1 MVAGTDLSEGRSS
14 AYMPSLPVALLFG
27 VYLGVL
33 TGIIPALV
41 AWVLGFLFKYL
52 TGVTLPGFGVVV
64 LGVALAGVNGGLL
77 ALADPSITGSANAPT
92 ILVALLVI
100 MMMVLYAHSKGDH
113 LGATMP
119 RKLSLRK
126 LGERTLALDLIESV
140 GSNEVR
146 VRVTGEVADVEGYPP
161 LPDDLRAEIRAGE
174 WTFPADLDLPALE
187 RRLAERLTNEYDLG
201 DVSVAIDERGR
212 ATIAAAPPF
221 SGLSKRVESG
231 KRAVS
236 VDALVPTGL
245 ARGDVVT
252 VVTADAQVRGTVLS
266 ARSERGGGGSPSQ
279 NTPADAAEAAPET
292 EPQLPQSV
300 RAPTT
305 TGGDGQ
311 VTVSVGRTDAEAL
324 LRSDWATII
333 VEARGT
339 RREYALISLLRRA
352 GKRFRRITVRAGSEL
367 TGQSLGTAGLRD
379 RFGVVVLA
387 ARDGSGWEFDPP
399 GTCSLDPGTE
409 LYAVGTRDALDELG
423 EAIA

>member
-1 MVAGTDLSEGRSS
+1 
-14 AYMPSLPVALLFG
+14 MPSLPVALLFG

-41 AWVLGFLFKYL
+41 AWALGFLFKYF

-77 ALADPSITGSANAPT
+77 ALADPSITQSANAPT
-92 ILVALLVI
+92 VIVAVLVI
-100 MMMVLYAHSKGDH
+100 MMMVLYAHSKGDQ
-113 LGATMP
+113 LGARMP
-119 RKLSLRK
+119 QKLSLRK
-126 LGERTLALDLIESV
+126 LGERTLSLDLIESV

-146 VRVTGEVADVEGYPP
+146 VRVVGEVGDIEGYPP
-161 LPDDLRAEIRAGE
+161 LPDDLREEIGGGE

-187 RRLAERLTNEYDLG
+187 DRLAERLTNEYDLG
-201 DVSVAIDERGR
+201 DVSVSIDERGR
-212 ATIAAAPPF
+212 ATVAAAPPF

-236 VDALVPTGL
+236 VEALVPSGL

-266 ARSERGGGGSPSQ
+266 ARSTRGDGDD
-279 NTPADAAEAAPET
+279 PAQSGDDRESSAETDT
-292 EPQLPQSV
+292 EQLPRTV

-311 VTVSVGRTDAEAL
+311 VTVAVGRTDAEAL
-324 LRSDWATII
+324 LRSDRATII

-352 GKRFRRITVRAGSEL
+352 GKRFRRVTIRAGSDLVGE
-367 TGQSLGTAGLRD
+367 TLGTAGVRE

-387 ARDGSGWEFDPP
+387 TRDGSGWAFDPS
-399 GTCSLDPGTE
+399 GAQTIEPGTE
-409 LYAVGTRDALDELG
+409 LYAVGTREALDALG
-423 EAIA
+423 EAVA

>member
-1 MVAGTDLSEGRSS
+1 
-14 AYMPSLPVALLFG
+14 MPSLPVALLFG

-52 TGVTLPGFGVVV
+52 TGVSLPGFGVVV

-92 ILVALLVI
+92 ILVALLII
-100 MMMVLYAHSKGDH
+100 MMMVLYAHSKGDQ
-113 LGATMP
+113 LGAEMP
-119 RKLSLRK
+119 RKLSLRT

-146 VRVTGEVADVEGYPP
+146 VRVTGEVADIEGYPP
-161 LPDDLRAEIRAGE
+161 LPEDIRAEIRAGE

-201 DVSVAIDERGR
+201 DVSVSIDERGR
-212 ATIAAAPPF
+212 ATVAAAPPF
-221 SGLSKRVESG
+221 SGLSKRVEAG

-252 VVTADAQVRGTVLS
+252 VVTADTQVRGTVLS
-266 ARSERGGGGSPSQ
+266 ARSTPESDSSRQPDATDESPESSS
-279 NTPADAAEAAPET
+279 
-292 EPQLPQSV
+292 EPDHRPPQSV
-300 RAPTT
+300 RAPTA

-311 VTVSVGRTDAEAL
+311 VTVAVGRTDAEAL
-324 LRSDWATII
+324 LRSDRATII

-352 GKRFRRITVRAGSEL
+352 GKRFRRLTVRAGSEL
-367 TGQSLGTAGLRD
+367 DGETLGTAGLRD

-387 ARDGSGWEFDPP
+387 ARDERGWDFDPS
-399 GTCSLDPGTE
+399 GTHALAPGTE

-423 EAIA
+423 EVMG

>member
-1 MVAGTDLSEGRSS
+1 
-14 AYMPSLPVALLFG
+14 MPSLPVALLFG

-92 ILVALLVI
+92 ILLALLVI
-100 MMMVLYAHSKGDH
+100 MMMVLYAHSKGDQ
-113 LGATMP
+113 LGAAMP
-119 RKLSLRK
+119 RKLSLRN

-174 WTFPADLDLPALE
+174 WTFPADLDLPELE
-187 RRLAERLTNEYDLG
+187 TRLAERLTNEFALG
-201 DVSVAIDERGR
+201 DVSVTIDKRGR
-212 ATIAAAPPF
+212 ATVAAAPPF

-252 VVTADAQVRGTVLS
+252 VATADAQVRGTVLS
-266 ARSERGGGGSPSQ
+266 ARSSHDDSGPPR
-279 NTPADAAEAAPET
+279 PADSPEQPV
-292 EPQLPQSV
+292 ESASGPEQQPAKSV

-311 VTVSVGRTDAEAL
+311 VTVAVGRTDAEAL
-324 LRSDWATII
+324 LRSDRATII

-352 GKRFRRITVRAGSEL
+352 GKRFRRLTVRAGGEL
-367 TGQSLGTAGLRD
+367 AGGTLGSAGLRD

-387 ARDGSGWEFDPP
+387 VRDGSGWEFDPP
-399 GTCSLDPGTE
+399 GTRSIEPGTE
-409 LYAVGTRDALDELG
+409 LYVVGTRDGLDSLG
-423 EAIA
+423 AVVA

>member
-1 MVAGTDLSEGRSS
+1 
-14 AYMPSLPVALLFG
+14 MPSLPVALLFG

-41 AWVLGFLFKYL
+41 AWTLGFLFKYL

-100 MMMVLYAHSKGDH
+100 MMMVLYAHSKGDQ
-113 LGATMP
+113 LGAEMP
-119 RKLSLRK
+119 RKLSLRT

-140 GSNEVR
+140 GGNEVR
-146 VRVTGEVADVEGYPP
+146 VRVAGEVADVEGYPP
-161 LPDDLRAEIRAGE
+161 LPEDLRAEIRAGE

-187 RRLAERLTNEYDLG
+187 NRLAERLTNEYDLG

-212 ATIAAAPPF
+212 ATVAGAPPF

-252 VVTADAQVRGTVLS
+252 VVTADTQVRGTVLS
-266 ARSERGGGGSPSQ
+266 ARSAREGSE
-279 NTPADAAEAAPET
+279 PAESADELPTSSSET
-292 EPQLPQSV
+292 EKRLLESV

-311 VTVSVGRTDAEAL
+311 VTVAVGRTDAEAV
-324 LRSDWATII
+324 LRSDRATVI

-352 GKRFRRITVRAGSEL
+352 GKRFRRVTVRAGGDLEGE
-367 TGQSLGTAGLRD
+367 TLGTAGFRD

-387 ARDGSGWEFDPP
+387 ARDTGGWEFDPP
-399 GTCSLDPGTE
+399 GDHSLAPGTE
-409 LYAVGTRDALDELG
+409 LYAVGTRDGLTELEG
-423 EAIA
+423 TIA

>member
-1 MVAGTDLSEGRSS
+1 
-14 AYMPSLPVALLFG
+14 MPSLPVALLFG

-100 MMMVLYAHSKGDH
+100 MMMVLYAHSKGDQ
-113 LGATMP
+113 LGAAMP

-140 GSNEVR
+140 GGNEVR
-146 VRVTGEVADVEGYPP
+146 VRVTGDVADVEGYPP
-161 LPDDLRAEIRAGE
+161 LPDELRAEIRAGE
-174 WTFPADLDLPALE
+174 WTFPADLDLPELE
-187 RRLAERLTNEYDLG
+187 ARLAERLTNEYDLG

-212 ATIAAAPPF
+212 ATVAAAPPF

-252 VVTADAQVRGTVLS
+252 VVTADTQVRGTVLS
-266 ARSERGGGGSPSQ
+266 ARSAREGSDSAKPAE
-279 NTPADAAEAAPET
+279 PADEPVESASET
-292 EPQLPQSV
+292 EQRLPQSV

-324 LRSDWATII
+324 LRSDRATII

-352 GKRFRRITVRAGSEL
+352 GKRFRRVTVRAGGEL
-367 TGQSLGTAGLRD
+367 AGQTLGTAGLRNQ
-379 RFGVVVLA
+379 FGVVVLA

-399 GTCSLDPGTE
+399 GTRSLEPGTE

-423 EAIA
+423 EAVA

>member
-1 MVAGTDLSEGRSS
+1 
-14 AYMPSLPVALLFG
+14 MPSLPVALLFG
-27 VYLGVL
+27 VYLGIL

-41 AWVLGFLFKYL
+41 AWVLGFVFKYL

-77 ALADPSITGSANAPT
+77 ALADPSITGSANAPSVV
-92 ILVALLVI
+92 VALLVI
-100 MMMVLYAHSKGDH
+100 MMMVLYAHSKGDQ
-113 LGATMP
+113 LGASTP

-126 LGERTLALDLIESV
+126 LGERTLSLDLIESV
-140 GSNEVR
+140 GGNEVR

-161 LPDDLRAEIRAGE
+161 LPEGLREEIRTGE
-174 WTFPADLDLPALE
+174 WTFPADLNLLE
-187 RRLAERLTNEYDLG
+187 LEIRLAERLTNEYELG
-201 DVSVAIDERGR
+201 DVSVSIDERGR
-212 ATIAAAPPF
+212 ATVAAAPPF

-245 ARGDVVT
+245 ARGDVAT

-266 ARSERGGGGSPSQ
+266 ARSTRSDGSTPPPPTSGDEPDASIEGGQ
-279 NTPADAAEAAPET
+279 
-292 EPQLPQSV
+292 EPPSV

-311 VTVSVGRTDAEAL
+311 VTVAVGRTDAEAL
-324 LRSDWATII
+324 LRSDRATII
-333 VEARGT
+333 VEAQGT

-352 GKRFRRITVRAGSEL
+352 GKRFRRVTVRAGGEL
-367 TGQSLGTAGLRD
+367 AGETLGTVGLRE

-387 ARDGSGWEFDPP
+387 ARDGSGWQFDPP
-399 GTCSLDPGTE
+399 GTWGLEPGTE
-409 LYAVGTRDALDELG
+409 LYAVGPRDALNELG
-423 EAIA
+423 EAVA

>member
-1 MVAGTDLSEGRSS
+1 MT
-14 AYMPSLPVALLFG
+14 SLPIAVLFG

-92 ILVALLVI
+92 LLVALLVI
-100 MMMVLYAHSKGDH
+100 MMMVLYAHSKGDQ

-119 RKLSLRK
+119 RKLSLRN
-126 LGERTLALDLIESV
+126 LGERTLAHDLIESV

-146 VRVTGEVADVEGYPP
+146 VRVTGEVADIEGYPP
-161 LPDDLRAEIRAGE
+161 LPADLRAEIQAGE
-174 WTFPADLDLPALE
+174 WTFPADLDLAELE
-187 RRLAERLTNEYDLG
+187 ARLAERLTNEHDLG
-201 DVSVAIDERGR
+201 DVSVSIDERGR
-212 ATIAAAPPF
+212 ATVAAAPPF

-252 VVTADAQVRGTVLS
+252 VVTAATQVRGTVLS
-266 ARSERGGGGSPSQ
+266 ARSARGGTNP
-279 NTPADAAEAAPET
+279 TDFADAPEQT
-292 EPQLPQSV
+292 PEESDRQLPTPV
-300 RAPTT
+300 RAPST

-324 LRSDWATII
+324 LRSDRATII

-352 GKRFRRITVRAGSEL
+352 GKRFRRVTVRATGEL
-367 TGQSLGTAGLRD
+367 TGKTLGTADVRD
-379 RFGVVVLA
+379 RYGVVVLA

-399 GTCSLDPGTE
+399 GTRPLEPGTE
-409 LYAVGTRDALDELG
+409 LYAVGTRDALAAFG
-423 EAIA
+423 EAVA